1 MPATA
6 PYGFYS
12 DGWPIFLQNN
22 NQLYQPD
29 FANAARTGQITY
41 QSLTPTPKKF
51 DFGIAPEFNFPNPNF
66 PAIDWAEVERRNF
79 GLLPAPRSLIS
90 PWDTA
95 PQQRRNTY
103 TNIYGQQF
111 TTPQQINLSRFSSNP
126 ASPTPL
132 YMNQDIANIL
142 SSALGY

>member
-1 MPATA
+1 MAINATA
-6 PYGFYS
+6 PYGSYS
-12 DGWPIFLQNN
+12 DGWPFILQMGDQQYAPSIFDSLRYGSPVYQNLIPS
-22 NQLYQPD
+22 Q
-29 FANAARTGQITY
+29 
-41 QSLTPTPKKF
+41 KKF
-51 DFGIAPEFNFPNPNF
+51 DFATPSPSSLNFPTY
-66 PAIDWAEVERRNF
+66 DWAEIERRNF

-111 TTPQQINLSRFSSNP
+111 NTPEQINLSRFSSNP